1 MIWWV
6 VLLKFV
12 FGFVAVFFT
21 SALVLSCIASIINPK
36 INMNEK
42 GEVEELGD
50 KPRILFALIM
60 SVAWAVVIAL

>member
-1 MIWWV
+1 MILWV

-12 FGFVAVFFT
+12 FGFFAVLST
-21 SALVLSCIASIINPK
+21 AALVLSCITSIVNPR

-42 GEVEELGD
+42 GEIEELGD
-50 KPRILFALIM
+50 KPRILFALVM